1 MPSETEATAPTNVGR
16 TPYDR
21 LMARTVRTAS
31 GCLEFTGS
39 KTAAGYAQV
48 SAPGGRKTAPLTGHR
63 VVWEHE
69 HGPIPPGMEV
79 RHEVCDN
86 PPCVEIAHLSLG
98 THAQNMADMAAHRR
112 GRKPADRKVC
122 RRGHDMDVVGRKPRR
137 GVHGVFYV
145 CRECSREDVRRSR
158 GRATA

>member
-21 LMARTVRTAS
+21 LMARTVRTPS

-39 KTAAGYAQV
+39 RTSHGYAQV
-48 SAPGGRKTAPLTGHR
+48 SSTGPRGTAPLTGHR

-69 HGPIPPGMEV
+69 HGAIPEGMEV

-86 PPCVEIAHLSLG
+86 PPCVAIEHLALG
-98 THAQNMADMAAHRR
+98 THAENMADMAAHRR
-112 GRKPADRKVC
+112 GRKPANRRIC
-122 RRGHDMDVVGRKPRR
+122 ERGHDMDVVGRKPKKA
-137 GVHGVFYV
+137 VHGVRYV
-145 CRECSREDVRRSR
+145 CRECAREDVRKSR
-158 GRATA
+158 GRTTA